1 MRAAPGEHGHR
12 WQMVTVWVQGPLLS
26 GRFGD
31 EDEAQLPAQT
41 TAASNG
47 GWAVG
52 QKGLPW
58 VDCKLSV
65 IGSSAVSSGFGGVK
79 GLQCKPL
86 TALSQPGEQRL
97 RELRQEGAEI
107 PPGTIENWLEKRA
120 KRLSVA
126 QSNRY
131 HGWGWDGN
139 GVGDG
144 ASGQVWR

>member
-12 WQMVTVWVQGPLLS
+12 WQMVTGWDQGPLLS

-31 EDEAQLPAQT
+31 EDEAQLPAQS

-65 IGSSAVSSGFGGVK
+65 IGSSAVSSEFGGVK

-86 TALSQPGEQRL
+86 NSSLSTR
-97 RELRQEGAEI
+97 GAEI
-107 PPGTIENWLEKRA
+107 EGAAAGR
-120 KRLSVA
+120 
-126 QSNRY
+126 
-131 HGWGWDGN
+131 GGN
-139 GVGDG
+139 PT
-144 ASGQVWR
+144 RHH